1 METLE
6 IPATTIKTPQMK
18 EILQYLF
25 NHNTLSKSEAKAMMI
40 EIAQNKF
47 NAAEVTAFI
56 SVFLMRNITL
66 KELEGFREALLQMA
80 VPVDIDATD
89 AIDIVGTG
97 GDGKDTINIST
108 LASFVV
114 AGAGQK
120 VTKHGNYGASTIT
133 GSSNVLEELG
143 YQFKN
148 TSEQLNED
156 LERANICF
164 LHAPYFHPALQSVG
178 LLRKSLGLRTF
189 FNLLGPLVNPAKPKY
204 SMIGVY
210 NLEIARIYQ
219 YLLQKEEREF
229 ILVHGLDGYDE
240 ISLTDDSKIITKNG
254 EEIYSAED
262 LGFHPVTLEDI
273 KAGSSTQETAKI
285 FMNIL
290 EGKGTEQQN
299 SVILANASV
308 ALYNTHKF
316 GTYEDCLLLAKES
329 LQSGKALNSF
339 NLLVKK

>member
-1 METLE
+1 
-6 IPATTIKTPQMK
+6 MK

-25 NHNTLSKSEAKAMMI
+25 NHNTLSKSEAKATMI

-47 NAAEVTAFI
+47 NAAEVTAFV

-80 VPVDIDATD
+80 VPVHIEAHD

-97 GDGKDTINIST
+97 GDGKNTINIST

-120 VTKHGNYGASTIT
+120 VTKHGNYGASTTT

-143 YQFKN
+143 YEFKN
-148 TSEQLNED
+148 NSDQLNED
-156 LERANICF
+156 LEKANICF

-189 FNLLGPLVNPAKPKY
+189 FNLLGPLVNPAKPQY
-204 SMIGVY
+204 SVIGVY

-219 YLLQKEEREF
+219 YLLQKEDRDF
-229 ILVHGLDGYDE
+229 MLVHGLDGYDE
-240 ISLTDDSKIITKNG
+240 ISLTDDTKIITKNG
-254 EEIYSAED
+254 ESIYSAAD
-262 LGFHPVTLEDI
+262 LGFSPVTLENI
-273 KAGSSTQETAKI
+273 KAGETTQETAKI
-285 FMNIL
+285 FRNIL

-299 SVILANASV
+299 SVVLANASV
-308 ALYNTHKF
+308 SLHHTNKF
-316 GTYEDCLLLAKES
+316 GSYEDCLLLAKES
-329 LQSGKALNSF
+329 LEGGKALKSF
-339 NLLVKK
+339 ELLMS

>member
-1 METLE
+1 
-6 IPATTIKTPQMK
+6 MK
-18 EILQYLF
+18 EILEYLF
-25 NHNTLSKSEAKAMMI
+25 NHHTLSKSEAKAIMI

-56 SVFLMRNITL
+56 TIFLMRNITL

-80 VPVDIDATD
+80 VPININSDD

-97 GDGKDTINIST
+97 GDGKNTINIST
-108 LASFVV
+108 LTSFVV

-120 VTKHGNYGASTIT
+120 VTKHGNYGASTTT

-143 YQFKN
+143 YEFKN
-148 TSEQLNED
+148 NSDKLNED

-189 FNLLGPLVNPAKPKY
+189 FNLLGPLVNPAKPQF

-219 YLLQKEEREF
+219 YLLQKDDRDF
-229 ILVHGLDGYDE
+229 ILVHSLDGYDE
-240 ISLTDDSKIITKNG
+240 ISLTHDSKIITKKG

-262 LGFHPVTLEDI
+262 LGFDSISHESI
-273 KAGSSTQETAKI
+273 KAGETTQESAKI
-285 FMNIL
+285 FRDIL
-290 EGKGTEQQN
+290 EGRGTKQQN
-299 SVILANASV
+299 SVVLANASV
-308 ALYNTHKF
+308 ALHHTHKF
-316 GTYEDCLLLAKES
+316 GSYDDCLLLAKES
-329 LQSGKALNSF
+329 LESGKALRSLE
-339 NLLVKK
+339 LLLG

>member
-1 METLE
+1 MKTLE
-6 IPATTIKTPQMK
+6 TPATTIKTPQMK

-56 SVFLMRNITL
+56 SVFLMRSITL

-80 VPVDIDATD
+80 VSVDLDASD

-120 VTKHGNYGASTIT
+120 VTKHGNYGASTVT

-148 TSEQLNED
+148 SSEQLNED

-164 LHAPYFHPALQSVG
+164 LHAPHFHPALQSVG

-229 ILVHGLDGYDE
+229 MLVHGLDGYDE
-240 ISLTDDSKIITKNG
+240 ISLTDDSKIITKKG

-262 LGFHPVTLEDI
+262 LGFSPVTLEDI
-273 KAGSSTQETAKI
+273 KAGNSIQETAKI

-308 ALYNTHKF
+308 ALYSTHKF
-316 GTYEDCLLLAKES
+316 GSYEDCLLLAKES

-339 NLLVKK
+339 NLLIH

>member
-1 METLE
+1 
-6 IPATTIKTPQMK
+6 MK

-25 NHNTLSKSEAKAMMI
+25 NHNTLSKSEAKATMI

-47 NAAEVTAFI
+47 NAAEVTAFV

-80 VPVDIDATD
+80 VPVNIESKDT
-89 AIDIVGTG
+89 IDIVGTG
-97 GDGKDTINIST
+97 GDGKNTINIST

-120 VTKHGNYGASTIT
+120 VTKHGNYGASTTT

-143 YQFKN
+143 YEFKN
-148 TSEQLNED
+148 NSDQLNED
-156 LERANICF
+156 LEKANICF

-189 FNLLGPLVNPAKPKY
+189 FNLLGPLVNPAKPQY
-204 SMIGVY
+204 SVIGVY

-219 YLLQKEEREF
+219 YLLQKEDRDF
-229 ILVHGLDGYDE
+229 MLVHGLDGYDE
-240 ISLTDDSKIITKNG
+240 ISLTDDTKIITKNG
-254 EEIYSAED
+254 ESIYSAED
-262 LGFHPVTLEDI
+262 LGFNPLTLEGI
-273 KAGSSTQETAKI
+273 KAGNTIQETAKI
-285 FMNIL
+285 FRNVL

-299 SVILANASV
+299 SVVLANASV
-308 ALYNTHKF
+308 SLHHTHKF
-316 GTYEDCLLLAKES
+316 GSYEDCLLLAKES
-329 LQSGKALNSF
+329 LENGKALKSF
-339 NLLVKK
+339 ELLIN

>member
-1 METLE
+1 MKTLE
-6 IPATTIKTPQMK
+6 IPSTQKSPKMK

-25 NHNTLSKSEAKAMMI
+25 NHHTLSKSEAKAIMI

-47 NAAEVTAFI
+47 NATEVTAFI

-80 VPVDIDATD
+80 VPVTLDTSD

-97 GDGKDTINIST
+97 GDGKNTINIST

-120 VTKHGNYGASTIT
+120 VTKHGNYGASTTT
-133 GSSNVLEELG
+133 GASNVLEELG
-143 YQFKN
+143 YEFKN
-148 TSEQLNED
+148 DSARLQED
-156 LERANICF
+156 LEKANICF

-189 FNLLGPLVNPAKPKY
+189 FNLLGPLVNPAKPQY
-204 SMIGVY
+204 SMIGIY

-219 YLLQKEEREF
+219 YLLQKDSKEF
-229 ILVHGLDGYDE
+229 ILVHGMDGYDE
-240 ISLTDDSKIITKNG
+240 ISLTQDSKIITKNG

-262 LGFHPVTLEDI
+262 LGFESVTAESI
-273 KAGSSTQETAKI
+273 QAGKTTQETAQI
-285 FMNIL
+285 FRNVL
-290 EGKGTEQQN
+290 NGKGTESQN
-299 SVILANASV
+299 SVVLANASV
-308 ALYNTHKF
+308 ALYHTHKF
-316 GTYEDCLLLAKES
+316 GNYDDCLLLAQES
-329 LQSGKALNSF
+329 LFGGKALKCLEAISE
-339 NLLVKK
+339 

>member
-1 METLE
+1 
-6 IPATTIKTPQMK
+6 MK

-25 NHNTLSKSEAKAMMI
+25 NHHTLSKSESKAIMI

-47 NAAEVTAFI
+47 NATEVTAFI
-56 SVFLMRNITL
+56 SIFLMRNITL
-66 KELEGFREALLQMA
+66 KELEGFREALLKMA

-97 GDGKDTINIST
+97 GDGKNTINIST

-120 VTKHGNYGASTIT
+120 VAKHGNYGASTIT
-133 GSSNVLEELG
+133 GASNVMEELG

-148 TSEQLNED
+148 NSEQLNDE
-156 LERANICF
+156 LEKANICF

-178 LLRKSLGLRTF
+178 ALRKALGLRTF
-189 FNLLGPLVNPAKPKY
+189 FNLLGPLVNPAKPQY

-219 YLLQKEEREF
+219 YLLQNDHREF
-229 ILVHGLDGYDE
+229 ILVHGMDGYDE
-240 ISLTDDSKIITKNG
+240 ISLTQDTKIITKNG

-262 LGFHPVTLEDI
+262 LGFDSVYAENI
-273 KAGSSTQETAKI
+273 QAGKTTQETARI
-285 FMNIL
+285 FRNIL
-290 EGKGTEQQN
+290 QGNGTEQQN
-299 SVILANASV
+299 AVVLANAAV
-308 ALYNTHKF
+308 ALNQTNKF
-316 GTYEDCLLLAKES
+316 GNYDDCILLAQES
-329 LQSGKALNSF
+329 LLSGKALRS
-339 NLLVKK
+339 LELVIG

>member
-1 METLE
+1 
-6 IPATTIKTPQMK
+6 MK

-25 NHNTLSKSEAKAMMI
+25 NHHTLSKSEAKAIMI

-47 NAAEVTAFI
+47 NATEVTAFI

-80 VPVDIDATD
+80 VPVNIDSGD

-97 GDGKDTINIST
+97 GDGKNTINIST

-143 YQFKN
+143 YEFKN
-148 TSEQLNED
+148 SSEKLQED
-156 LERANICF
+156 LEKANICF

-178 LLRKSLGLRTF
+178 ALRRALGLRTF
-189 FNLLGPLVNPAKPKY
+189 FNLLGPLVNPAKPQF

-219 YLLQKEEREF
+219 YLLQKDNRHF
-229 ILVHGLDGYDE
+229 TLVHGIDGYDE
-240 ISLTDDSKIITKNG
+240 ISLTHDSKIITKKG
-254 EEIYSAED
+254 EEVYSTED
-262 LGFHPVTLEDI
+262 LGFDSITHESI
-273 KAGSSTQETAKI
+273 KAGETPQETAKI
-285 FMNIL
+285 FRNIL
-290 EGKGTEQQN
+290 QGKGTEQQN
-299 SVILANASV
+299 AVVLANAAV
-308 ALYNTHKF
+308 ALYHTDKF
-316 GTYEDCLLLAKES
+316 GSYEDCLLMAKES
-329 LQSGKALNSF
+329 LHGGKALRSLQ
-339 NLLVKK
+339 LLLE

>member
-1 METLE
+1 
-6 IPATTIKTPQMK
+6 MK

-56 SVFLMRNITL
+56 SVFLMRSITL

-80 VPVDIDATD
+80 VAVDIDASD

-120 VTKHGNYGASTIT
+120 VTKHGNYGASTTT

-143 YQFKN
+143 YQFKSN
-148 TSEQLNED
+148 SEQLNED

-164 LHAPYFHPALQSVG
+164 LHAPHFHPALQSVG

-229 ILVHGLDGYDE
+229 MLVHGLDGYDE

-262 LGFHPVTLEDI
+262 LGFSPVTLEDI
-273 KAGSSTQETAKI
+273 KAGSSIQETAKI

-290 EGKGTEQQN
+290 EGNGTEQQN

-308 ALYNTHKF
+308 ALYNTQKF

-329 LQSGKALNSF
+329 LHSRKALNCF
-339 NLLVKK
+339 NLLIH